1 MICGKIC
8 GRKWNRAVCAA
19 VFALGLV
26 SFLVGLLTFLLGKPE
41 GETLNTFLGMLTG
54 FGFGIMVVAAWIT
67 VRRRVVSKEKLDQE
81 AIDSEDER
89 NVAVNRAACTAVFY
103 VSVLLMAALVFL
115 FMGMGYRTPSYIC
128 LVAMYVLVLAF
139 FVARKVVE
147 KRM

>member
-1 MICGKIC
+1 MICGKMC

-54 FGFGIMVVAAWIT
+54 FGFGIMIVAVWIT

-115 FMGMGYRTPSYIC
+115 FMGLGYRTPSYIC
-128 LVAMYVLVLAF
+128 LGAMYVLVLAF
-139 FVARKVVE
+139 FVARRVVE

>member
-1 MICGKIC
+1 MICGKMC

-19 VFALGLV
+19 VFAL
-26 SFLVGLLTFLLGKPE
+26 GLLTFLLGKPE

-139 FVARKVVE
+139 FVARRVVE

>member
-1 MICGKIC
+1 MICGKMC

-128 LVAMYVLVLAF
+128 LVAMYVLVLVF
-139 FVARKVVE
+139 FVARRVVE

>member
-1 MICGKIC
+1 MICGKMC

-54 FGFGIMVVAAWIT
+54 FGFGIMAVAAWIT

-89 NVAVNRAACTAVFY
+89 NVAVTRAACTAVFY

-115 FMGMGYRTPSYIC
+115 FMGLGYRTPSYIC
-128 LVAMYVLVLAF
+128 LGAMYVLVLAF
-139 FVARKVVE
+139 FVARRVVD